1 MPIKSR
7 LAAVFA
13 VAAFAV
19 LSTAVHAQAWPERA
33 IRLVVPFPPGGLI
46 DNMARLVA
54 PRLAQEQLRDLATL
68 LASAPVQG
76 VADLPRAAQ
85 EAKLARAAANS
96 VRALAAPTAP

>member
-1 MPIKSR
+1 LDADQSR
-7 LAAVFA
+7 LVLRIAA
-13 VAAFAV
+13 AAGQAGDERT
-19 LSTAVHAQAWPERA
+19 LSWLRST
-33 IRLVVPFPPGGLI
+33 L
-46 DNMARLVA
+46 A